1 MSELFAPTLEAA
13 LARLAQVRPAAY
25 ARSRNHLDGAVTQLS
40 PYLTHG
46 FLSMPQVVQGV
57 LAQHE
62 LSMEHKLIFEFAW
75 REFFH
80 HAWRLDGEKIFASL
94 HEGVLPE
101 SAYAAEL
108 PQDIRQACTGLPVID
123 QAVRTLYE
131 TGYLHNHA
139 RMWLASYVVHLRK
152 VHWRAGAD
160 WLYAHLL
167 DGDLASNHLSWQ
179 WVAGTGSNKPYLF
192 NADNVARYAPPDWHC
207 TDTALDTSYEVL
219 ESIARSSKGR
229 IFSRAGRSGVDEP
242 ALSTQADARF
252 FSAIDA
258 RLVAGQDICL
268 VHPWNLAPV
277 PAGLQPIAVCDTDFH
292 SRWPWSAKRW
302 HFVMRRM
309 SALATIRWQAST
321 DELASALRQA
331 RSIHS
336 SSNLHLGA
344 LGKQLNLPPMPRA
357 FADPP
362 RRCPSFFAFWTRA
375 QKAGFQHLS
384 SLTEQERLFA

>member
-1 MSELFAPTLEAA
+1 VTELFPPTLEAA
-13 LARLAQVRPAAY
+13 RARLAQVRPLAY
-25 ARSRNHLDGAVTQLS
+25 ACSRNHLDGAVTRLS

-46 FLSMPQVVQGV
+46 FLSMPQVVQAV
-57 LAQHE
+57 LAQHD
-62 LSMEHKLIFEFAW
+62 LGMEHKLMFEFGW

-80 HAWRLDGEKIFASL
+80 HAWRLDGEYIFSSL

-179 WVAGTGSNKPYLF
+179 WVAGTGSRKPYLF

-207 TDTALDTSYEVL
+207 AGTALDTSYEVL
-219 ESIARSSKGR
+219 ESVARSAKGS
-229 IFSRAGRSGVDEP
+229 IPSRTGVPGVDEP
-242 ALSTQADARF
+242 ALATQADASC
-252 FSAIDA
+252 FSAVNA
-258 RLVAGQDICL
+258 KLVAGQDIWL
-268 VHPWNLAPV
+268 VHPWNLAAP
-277 PAGLQPIAVCDTDFH
+277 PEGLLPIAVCDTDFH
-292 SRWPWSAKRW
+292 SQWPWSARRW
-302 HFVMRRM
+302 NFVSQRM
-309 SALATIRWQAST
+309 SALTPICWHAST
-321 DELASALRQA
+321 NELVAALKQA
-331 RSIHS
+331 RSIHGTG
-336 SSNLHLGA
+336 NLHLGA
-344 LGKQLNLPPMPRA
+344 LGRQLGLPPMPRA

-362 RRCPSFFAFWTRA
+362 RRSPSFFAFWTRA
-375 QKAGFQHLS
+375 KKEGFQP
-384 SLTEQERLFA
+384 EP